1 LARLKGHT
9 GIATLIR
16 NKKQEDAEG
25 EAKAEDAKT
34 SPEKTQKLQE
44 DADRAMKE
52 LLEEE
57 EKAAAAA
64 AAFCQ
69 KKKQAKERRRKAA
82 DRQDGRK
89 KEEHAEEENDTVTNA
104 ESEKKSENVAAKAT
118 AAALKEKVEERVW
131 TEKEEGK
138 PEAAERKDTE
148 VAASQVSP
156 GRGLSQ
162 DRDDDGGQSPAKS
175 KSSKLTKKKAGIAQ
189 QCREA
194 GREGCGVD
202 KALGIPFAVTTAA
215 EQKAEEGSHFTRIS
229 DSDEGY
235 NL

>member
-1 LARLKGHT
+1 
-9 GIATLIR
+9 
-16 NKKQEDAEG
+16 
-25 EAKAEDAKT
+25 
-34 SPEKTQKLQE
+34 
-44 DADRAMKE
+44 MKE

-104 ESEKKSENVAAKAT
+104 ESEKKKSENVAAKAT

-138 PEAAERKDTE
+138 PDTAERKDTE
-148 VAASQVSP
+148 IAVSQVSP

-162 DRDDDGGQSPAKS
+162 DRDDGGGQSPAKS
-175 KSSKLTKKKAGIAQ
+175 KSRKLTKKKAGIAQ